1 MSIPVLNIFRII
13 LYNEFL
19 FNWITYLNL
28 KVNSWHE
35 NLSPLMAAGH
45 QGHENVVKLLL
56 QNGARIN
63 ASNKDGMTP
72 LMVSIA
78 G

>member
-1 MSIPVLNIFRII
+1 
-13 LYNEFL
+13 
-19 FNWITYLNL
+19 
-28 KVNSWHE
+28 
-35 NLSPLMAAGH
+35 MAAGH